1 MNSYVLR
8 SVLDHRHISPGQLL
22 WYFCTIFIRV
32 WLFHFLEY
40 LLQKLSLLILLLL
53 NLNLLFDFRNLLF
66 NLLCFLFFILLSTSH
81 HLLTILSNHMIVEST
96 IWVIPLQECKL
107 RFIGLHLHECFFKLQ
122 SILCYIIGCLI
133 DCLLY
138 CAWWHDYT
146 VHLLYIIDK
155 ISTSTFLYF

>member
-32 WLFHFLEY
+32 WFFDFLEY

-107 RFIGLHLHECFFKLQ
+107 RFICLHLHECFFKL
-122 SILCYIIGCLI
+122 
-133 DCLLY
+133 
-138 CAWWHDYT
+138 
-146 VHLLYIIDK
+146 
-155 ISTSTFLYF
+155 